1 MAHAP
6 TSRAAYDLIKGA
18 VTTLANGE
26 AAERVAASVDAALEL
41 ARQTAIASSGDTDAT
56 AVITS
61 VEVTVK
67 DRSDDN
73 DESPPAVAFNSRTPT
88 DAGPKRPKPV
98 VCGGGMCFTACYP
111 RYCVFICIEWV
122 GQCG

>member
-26 AAERVAASVDAALEL
+26 AAARVAASVDAALEL
-41 ARQTAIASSGDTDAT
+41 ARQTAIASSGEKDAT
-56 AVITS
+56 ATITS
-61 VEVTVK
+61 VELTVK
-67 DRSDDN
+67 DRSGD
-73 DESPPAVAFNSRTPT
+73 DESPPVEFASNKRTPT
-88 DAGPKRPKPV
+88 DAGPKRPGPI
-98 VCGGGMCFTACYP
+98 VCGGGMCFTVCYP
-111 RYCVFICIEWV
+111 RYCIFVCIEWV